1 MGDLD
6 GYLEGGISINSVPSN
21 ENTGCLLFCFCS
33 IVPGTHLELHHGLQT
48 FALGWLVC
56 FLSIVVAE
64 AWALVDKAQAFVQLA
79 VKL

>member
-21 ENTGCLLFCFCS
+21 KNTGCLLFCFCS
-33 IVPGTHLELHHGLQT
+33 IVPGTHLELHHGLQM
-48 FALGWLVC
+48 FALEWLGY
-56 FLSIVVAE
+56 FPSVVVVE
-64 AWALVDKAQAFVQLA
+64 AWARVDKAQAFVQLA